1 MIGRLFVA
9 LLAAPIRVY
18 RYVISPMLVPR
29 CRFFPSCSEYALQ
42 ALQRHGPMAGSWLA
56 VARLCRCHPLNDGG
70 LDLVPDDPPRLWAG
84 GGRWPVALRSASLG
98 SVAVSR
104 GVPATTSGATFAVV
118 SPSTPVLASPAA
130 SACAAP
136 SARND

>member
-1 MIGRLFVA
+1 MIGRLLVA

-18 RYVISPMLVPR
+18 RYAISPLLGPR

-42 ALQRHGPMAGSWLA
+42 ALQRHGPLAGGWLA
-56 VARLCRCHPLNDGG
+56 AARLCRCHPLNDGG

-84 GGRWPVALRSASLG
+84 GGRWPAALRG
-98 SVAVSR
+98 
-104 GVPATTSGATFAVV
+104 AVV
-118 SPSTPVLASPAA
+118 SPSAAALASPAA